1 MLDEASKSD
10 VHKRLRRI
18 EGQVQGLQRMVEE
31 NRYCVDVMLQLSA
44 AQGALTRVSSQV
56 LAAHLHTCVQSAL
69 ESGDRKRQNKVI
81 DELQTLF
88 ERHRRS

>member
-18 EGQVQGLQRMVEE
+18 EGQVQGLQRMVDE

-44 AQGALTRVSSQV
+44 VQGALTRVSSTM
-56 LAAHLHTCVQSAL
+56 LGCHLNTCVRSAL
-69 ESGDRKRQNKVI
+69 ESGDSERQTKVI
-81 DELQTLF
+81 EELQTLF
-88 ERHRRS
+88 DRHRRS